1 MSKTIYEMLAL
12 IRKRPMMFIGKK
24 SVSNMHIFLNGFQY
38 AQDRQGRGS
47 AFIEPLPFAHF
58 NTFVSYKYQEPAPM
72 GWSRIILSQTDQD
85 EEQGLDLFFKL
96 LDEFCALKVSDC
108 MAVSLTEQNK
118 NYHETADKVPKQAV
132 FMEEYE
138 HDLTKCPLVPVYI
151 HAVCIYCVQ
160 FTNSMDTQ
168 QNSLFLF
175 AVEFEDAICC
185 EELLRSKGKVME
197 HVKHCFG
204 DVLWE
209 TVSPDCFYQK
219 PVYHRR
225 HITDVKGNGEYWV

>member
-151 HAVCIYCVQ
+151 HAVRIYCVQ
-160 FTNSMDTQ
+160 FTNRMQ
-168 QNSLFLF
+168 Y
-175 AVEFEDAICC
+175 AV
-185 EELLRSKGKVME
+185 RSFCGQKAK
-197 HVKHCFG
+197 
-204 DVLWE
+204 LW
-209 TVSPDCFYQK
+209 
-219 PVYHRR
+219 
-225 HITDVKGNGEYWV
+225 NM